1 MKKYKCLS
9 QSEYF
14 FNKLTL
20 NFISKEDIEKIREW
34 RNNQK
39 NILRQ
44 NKDIQKKQQ
53 LKYFENNVWP
63 ERLTKNPAQI
73 LFTIKHENLSIGYGG
88 FTNISWENKRAEIS
102 FLLDTKIIDNKILY
116 KKIFSNFLKIIKNIA
131 FIELKFNK
139 VFTET
144 YASRHHHISILKMN
158 KFELEGRLKK
168 HTIKDNKYEDSLI
181 HSILKK

>member
-14 FNKLTL
+14 FNNLSL
-20 NFISKEDIEKIREW
+20 NFIHKEDIDKIRMW

-39 NILRQ
+39 NILRK
-44 NKDIQKKQQ
+44 NKNIQKKQQ
-53 LKYFENNVWP
+53 LKYFENYVWP
-63 ERLTKNPAQI
+63 ERLIKNPSQI
-73 LFTIKHENLSIGYGG
+73 LFTIKYENVSIGYGG
-88 FTNISWENKRAEIS
+88 LTNISWENKRAEIS
-102 FLLDTKIIDNKILY
+102 FLLDTKIINNKIFY
-116 KKIFSNFLKIIKNIA
+116 KKIFSYFLKIIKKIA

-144 YASRHHHISILKMN
+144 YASRRHHISILKTN
-158 KFELEGRLKK
+158 KFNLEGILKK
-168 HTIKDNKYEDSLI
+168 HVIKNNKYEDSLI